1 MAVKLEI
8 DPPDT
13 LMSADEKLLVASLV
27 AKVTVSVPSLVV
39 APSATTVPLLLVAVM
54 VIVGPTLS

>member
-13 LMSADEKLLVASLV
+13 LMSANEKLEVASLV

-54 VIVGPTLS
+54 VIVGPILS